1 MKFQNLIRRLFKKE
15 PSFRLRRR
23 DALFNP
29 GRDWTAGA
37 GLFFIFTLILLLWAG
52 YLFYEVEQ
60 GELFVVKKT
69 TEGAVTQLDQ
79 KMLDTVTALYREKAA
94 QFQELKTG
102 RPASYTDPSK

>member
-1 MKFQNLIRRLFKKE
+1 MKFQNFIRRLFKKE
-15 PSFRLRRR
+15 SSSHLRRQ

-29 GRDWTAGA
+29 RRDWTAGA

-52 YLFYEVEQ
+52 YLCYEVEQ

-69 TEGAVTQLDQ
+69 TEGAVVQFDQ
-79 KMLDTVTALYREKAA
+79 KRLDTVTALYREKAA
-94 QFQELKTG
+94 RFQELKTG